1 LLGPIIIANRT
12 SHGKPE
18 IVPSRG
24 DGRSWSNA
32 GAYSMS
38 RVQLAMKPIYQQLRD
53 LLAERIAKGDW
64 KPGAII
70 PNEGDLAREFGVS
83 AGTMRKALS
92 ILEGEHL
99 ITRRQGRGTF
109 VNDPVS
115 AGLAD
120 RFCSIRGANGKPV
133 AGRVEA
139 SEVTQASATTVEAQR
154 LQLTSGD
161 QVWHIR
167 RVRFDGDSALM
178 YEEVSLPAVLFPEL
192 SESSTRIVLLAHQY
206 GLLLGKAEEKLSIG
220 VASAAAAEAL
230 HIPVGSPVMVLD
242 RILRTIDGRP
252 VQWRI
257 AQCRIAAS
265 YVAQIH

>member
-1 LLGPIIIANRT
+1 
-12 SHGKPE
+12 
-18 IVPSRG
+18 
-24 DGRSWSNA
+24 
-32 GAYSMS
+32 MS

-92 ILEGEHL
+92 LLENEHL

-109 VNDPVS
+109 INDPV
-115 AGLAD
+115 AEGFAD
-120 RFCSIRGANGKPV
+120 RFCSIRGANGKPM
-133 AGRVEA
+133 AGRVVA
-139 SEVTQASATTVEAQR
+139 SEITQASATATEAQR

-161 QVWHIR
+161 AVWHIR

-178 YEEVSLPAVLFPEL
+178 YEEVSLPAVLFPAL

-206 GLLLGKAEEKLSIG
+206 GLLLGRAEEKLSIG
-220 VASAAAAEAL
+220 AASEAAAEAL
-230 HIPVGSPVMVLD
+230 QIPAGSPVIVLD
-242 RILRTIDGRP
+242 RVLRTIDGRP
-252 VQWRI
+252 VEWRL
-257 AQCRIAAS
+257 AQCRVATC
-265 YVAQIH
+265 YLAQIH